1 MATQITRGRP
11 TKPRGR
17 KPLRFLLLDLPSD
30 HEIDSGLATEC
41 TTIAAL
47 LHNRGLGS
55 RLKHLRISTKAS
67 FSSLPYYAY
76 DPKFIHLS
84 CHASSTGVG
93 VLGGEISWKEFAKE
107 LKAILMPLQGEERRI
122 LTLSCCHS
130 KSAATNLASH
140 LSGYLTGIYYFNVKE
155 VPFSDSLTVWC
166 MYYLNKEL
174 DNPHGAIKDKINTFF
189 DTKILLFK
197 DLSPNPPVNTNAA
210 P

>member
-1 MATQITRGRP
+1 
-11 TKPRGR
+11 
-17 KPLRFLLLDLPSD
+17 
-30 HEIDSGLATEC
+30 
-41 TTIAAL
+41 
-47 LHNRGLGS
+47 
-55 RLKHLRISTKAS
+55 
-67 FSSLPYYAY
+67 
-76 DPKFIHLS
+76 LS

-93 VLGGEISWKEFAKE
+93 VLGGEINWKEFAKE